1 MKKYSA
7 GLLAYRL
14 KGDGP
19 EVFIVHPGGP
29 FFVNKDKGVWTIPKG
44 LYEADESAV
53 DAAKREF
60 EEETGFF
67 VNASEFMDLG
77 EVHRSDGK
85 TIKAWAFP
93 GDFDES
99 KLESNHF
106 EIEWPPNSKK
116 RQSFPE
122 IDRGVWLGLN
132 DAAEKLQSA
141 QVPFLERL
149 ANLLHVPFGSEEIPE
164 SPAQGELF

>member
-1 MKKYSA
+1 MKAQSA

-14 KGDGP
+14 NGDEP

-29 FFVNKDKGVWTIPKG
+29 FFANKDNGVWTIPKG
-44 LYEADESAV
+44 LYEADEEAV

-60 EEETGFF
+60 EEETGFP
-67 VNASEFMDLG
+67 VTASELIDLG

-85 TIKAWAFP
+85 TIKAWAFE

-106 EIEWPPNSKK
+106 EIEWPPKSK
-116 RQSFPE
+116 RQQRFPE
-122 IDRGVWLGLN
+122 IDRAVWLRLN
-132 DAAEKLQSA
+132 EAAEKLQPA
-141 QVPFLERL
+141 QIPFLERL

-164 SPAQGELF
+164 PPAQSELF